1 VNIVNKPDILAL
13 VARKAAAKLGR
24 QLRVVVSDKTPTVSN
39 NEQLEQLL
47 DFGRNHA
54 DRINIKE

>member
-1 VNIVNKPDILAL
+1 VNKPDILAL